1 MDFGRCGSTHLARFR
16 QTICDGQAC
25 NVFFHHS
32 GLKNENSY
40 EVTVHIIR
48 PWFFFTVRGRTNLR
62 WLWDG
67 LRPTTWCRPL
77 SSCAS
82 PARTKWKIPYGAV
95 QVGGRGSRNRNRP
108 PPNTLICLPTH
119 ISPPR
124 FFYSWMQCLII
135 HSVVLDSWMKGI
147 WRRSQVM
154 VMHVWTW
161 LTAPTQP

>member
-1 MDFGRCGSTHLARFR
+1 MAQPTWLDSGRRFA
-16 QTICDGQAC
+16 TDKHAT
-25 NVFFHHS
+25 FFFT
-32 GLKNENSY
+32 
-40 EVTVHIIR
+40 TVDSKMKTAMR
-48 PWFFFTVRGRTNLR
+48 SLFTSLDPDFFFTVRGRTNLR

-147 WRRSQVM
+147 WRWSQVM